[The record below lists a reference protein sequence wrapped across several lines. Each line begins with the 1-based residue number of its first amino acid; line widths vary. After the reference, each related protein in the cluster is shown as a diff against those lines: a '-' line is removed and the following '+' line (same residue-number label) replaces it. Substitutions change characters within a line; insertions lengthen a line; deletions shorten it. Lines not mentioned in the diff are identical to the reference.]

1 MRLRERGEAELRPE
15 EWKIIRHRGD
25 GNCLFYALEGKDD
38 RMLAQLRMRQLAE
51 WIRMHPNEPL
61 GVMTVAEWVKDRAQ
75 NRAPCS
81 VAEYARRLNDGMWGG
96 VLEMGVYTRLWKGQV
111 RAYAWNNSL
120 QRYCLWSKWG
130 EDDQGPVR
138 RVLYVDESHC
148 NSLVPAEGGNVSD
161 QQGDRRI
168 RDRTPME

>member
-1 MRLRERGEAELRPE
+1 MARLQQSERGSIEGRAGHAGLRPRERGEEELRPE

-38 RMLAQLRMRQLAE
+38 WKLAQLKRRQLAE

-61 GVMTVAEWVKDRAQ
+61 GVMTVAKWVDDRAQ

-96 VLEMGVYTRLWKGQV
+96 VLEMGACHTIVERTGEGI
-111 RAYAWNNSL
+111 
-120 QRYCLWSKWG
+120 CLEQFASA
-130 EDDQGPVR
+130 
-138 RVLYVDESHC
+138 VLFV
-148 NSLVPAEGGNVSD
+148 VKMGG
-161 QQGDRRI
+161 G
-168 RDRTPME
+168 